1 MNVELKPCPFCGGD
15 PDLEVVTQGYTNT
28 AYTIGAELRCKACA
42 FHMRADSVF
51 EVDAFM
57 NVNICS
63 NGIGHMIEN
72 WNRRASDGK
81 TD

>member
-1 MNVELKPCPFCGGD
+1 MKEELKPCPFCGAE
-15 PDLEVVTQGYTNT
+15 PYLKVVTHGHTNT
-28 AYTIGAELRCKACA
+28 AYTIGTELGCKACD

-57 NVNICS
+57 NVSICS
-63 NGIGHMIEN
+63 DGIGHMIEQ
-72 WNRRASDGK
+72 WNRRANDE

>member
-1 MNVELKPCPFCGGD
+1 MSEELKPCPFCGGK
-15 PDLEVVTQGYTNT
+15 PYLKVVTRGHTNT
-28 AYTIGAELRCKACA
+28 AYTIGAQLGCKACA

-63 NGIGHMIEN
+63 NGIGHMIEQ
-72 WNRRASDGK
+72 WNRRANDGK
-81 TD
+81 AD